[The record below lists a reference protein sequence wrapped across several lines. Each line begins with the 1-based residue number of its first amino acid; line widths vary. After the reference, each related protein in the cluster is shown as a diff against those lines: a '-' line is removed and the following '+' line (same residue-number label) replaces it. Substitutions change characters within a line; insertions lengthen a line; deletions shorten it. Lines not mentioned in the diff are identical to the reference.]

1 MMAIL
6 AISPRTSISP
16 CKKYEI
22 RKFMSDTIRRN
33 EHRENDIALCAL
45 FALWKVKV
53 QKVQKVQSKFLRK
66 E

>member
-1 MMAIL
+1 
-6 AISPRTSISP
+6 
-16 CKKYEI
+16 
-22 RKFMSDTIRRN
+22 MSDSIRRN

-66 E
+66 ENKYYRYESRSNGSYKAE